1 MLQRVTQGYKG
12 LQEVTG
18 GYRGFEGVT
27 KGYSGVTIGYR
38 MVNNYNIKLFTCAT
52 HAQQKLMV
60 GRSLAT
66 TLEAIWCSL
75 SECKIF

>member
-1 MLQRVTQGYKG
+1 MSNRWLQG
-12 LQEVTG
+12 VTG

-52 HAQQKLMV
+52 HAQQKLISRLGV
-60 GRSLAT
+60 A
-66 TLEAIWCSL
+66 WQPH
-75 SECKIF
+75 